1 MENSS
6 LKVVMVCHLSNS
18 MIRERLHLSKNR
30 VYNKLRAIRGHRP
43 LVYSDYAPWNTFIL
57 KEAVN
62 YKELDLHVI
71 SPHLGMIKDTE
82 EFENE
87 GIKYHFY
94 KNKPSPFIRALH
106 SKLLP
111 QKNLMFKRN
120 AKRVKKWI
128 YELKPDLIVLVG
140 AETPDYSITV
150 LGIKDIPIY
159 VLSQAVFNN
168 PEFEKHHSANNYRFR
183 AEMEMDLFRQS
194 GYVGVYSDKHYD
206 VLKNLDYKGYIFKFH
221 WPVFLSVC
229 RDSIQ
234 IKKDYDFVNFAHYM
248 SEAKGYHDSIKALA
262 IVKEEY
268 PAVKLALVDHGPNR
282 VKKEL
287 MELIEKY
294 NLKENVFFIP
304 FFEEKED
311 LYSFLQKVRFGVL
324 PCKLDY
330 YSGTMLDSMVCGIP
344 IVVYKTEG
352 TPTLNSNRETVLI
365 AEMNSITE
373 LASFMKKLLSNEH
386 LADTLRE
393 NGYLY
398 IEEKNEAE
406 KLNMKHLVE
415 NFRAIV
421 ENYNRGVPI
430 PNFMLY
436 KED

>member
-1 MENSS
+1 MDNSS
-6 LKVVMVCHLSNS
+6 LKVAMVCHLSNP
-18 MIRERLHLSKNR
+18 MIREHLHLSKNG
-30 VYNKLRAIRGHRP
+30 VYNKLLAIRGHQP

-57 KEAVN
+57 KESEN

-71 SPHLGMIKDTE
+71 SPHPGMIEETE
-82 EFENE
+82 EFEDE

-94 KNKPSPFIRALH
+94 KNRPSPFIRALH
-106 SKLLP
+106 SKLFP
-111 QKNLMFKRN
+111 NKNIKFNRN
-120 AKRVKKWI
+120 TRRVKKWI
-128 YELKPDLIVLVG
+128 CDLKPDLIVLVG

-159 VLSQAVFNN
+159 ILSQAIFNN
-168 PEFEKHHSANNYRFR
+168 PEFENHYSANNYRFR
-183 AEMEMDLFRQS
+183 AKMEMDLFRQS

-206 VLKNLDYKGYIFKFH
+206 VLRNLDYNGYIFKFH
-221 WPVFLSVC
+221 WPVILSVF
-229 RDSIQ
+229 RDSVL
-234 IKKDYDFVNFAHYM
+234 KHKDYDFVNFAHYM

-282 VKKEL
+282 VRKEL
-287 MELIEKY
+287 MDLIEQY
-294 NLKENVFFIP
+294 DLKENVDFIP
-304 FFEEKED
+304 FFEEKTN
-311 LYSFLQKVRFGVL
+311 LYSFLQSVRFGVL

-330 YSGTMLDSMVCGIP
+330 YSGTMLDSMTCGVP

-352 TPTLNSNRETVLI
+352 TPTLNSKRETVLI
-365 AEMNSITE
+365 AEMNNVAE
-373 LASFMKKLLSNEH
+373 LASNMKKLLSNEH
-386 LADTLRE
+386 LADNLRE

-421 ENYNRGVPI
+421 DNYYKGTPI
-430 PNFMLY
+430 PKRMLY
-436 KED
+436 